1 MAIRGPKGAHPTVRG
16 WINPKT
22 GELLKAQK
30 ISGAQIAEWHG
41 VDMGINT
48 PPKPKPTSVAAVV
61 NPHIPQEP
69 VEAIEVDEDKDIN
82 SMSKNELEAYGRTVG
97 IELDRRLLKATM
109 IEQLQEHLDQQ

>member
-16 WINPKT
+16 WINPKS

-41 VDMGINT
+41 VEMSP

-69 VEAIEVDEDKDIN
+69 VEAIEVDEDKDF
-82 SMSKNELEAYGRTVG
+82 SMMTKNELEAHGRTVG
-97 IELDRRLLKATM
+97 IELDRRLTKATM
-109 IEQLQEHLDQQ
+109 VEQLQEHIDKL

>member
-41 VDMGINT
+41 GEMGT
-48 PPKPKPTSVAAVV
+48 APPPKKPSPAAAV

-69 VEAIEVDEDKDIN
+69 AEAVEVDEDKDIN

-97 IELDRRLLKATM
+97 IELDRRLLKSTM

>member
-41 VDMGINT
+41 VDMGT
-48 PPKPKPTSVAAVV
+48 PPPPKPAPAAAAV

-69 VEAIEVDEDKDIN
+69 VEDEDKDIN